1 MNLKCNCCDGAYNSF
16 DVHFTSACPFNCAH
30 CIDKKYGGIGAIK
43 PDVAAIVE
51 TVVKNQDGV
60 DDILFLGGEPCAFIG
75 ELIDCIEQ
83 LKEKTDLKIYVTTAV
98 PNSCIK
104 NWEEFFRLVEL
115 VDGLNISAQHHDER
129 IADRIRRTNAGEEM
143 DRQLFYNSL
152 PYKEKIRINL
162 NIVKPFLY
170 TKEDISACLRHYD
183 AMGFGSIKL
192 SEIQHGEDYF
202 VSFEK
207 IFGIRLGSPY
217 SCGCQTY
224 LDMAKILP
232 GFKTP
237 LLLKRSCFLCE
248 ETLQASLS
256 DGVKAVC
263 RLFRPVRN
271 KYGVIYENGTLEKGW
286 V

>member
-224 LDMAKILP
+224 LDIAWLQNAA
-232 GFKTP
+232 FAETVLFP
-237 LLLKRSCFLCE
+237 LRRNIASITFGRGKSCVQIIPSSE
-248 ETLQASLS
+248 EQIRRHLRKWYA
-256 DGVKAVC
+256 
-263 RLFRPVRN
+263 
-271 KYGVIYENGTLEKGW
+271 
-286 V
+286 